1 MLGVGKT
8 WQGEALSNM
17 PIFRIRLAEQK
28 VTVWRRACAIPNNT
42 ILNDASP
49 ISDTSNGPHC
59 RHALATHALTTEALI
74 AHAFGA
80 QLCSARLTKIMASS
94 ITTQYTA
101 GVAAERIECDP
112 AQLAVID
119 RLARLESD
127 IIEYR
132 LARKSS
138 SLGWLFARDKKS
150 AAVKGLYIYG
160 EVGRGKTML
169 MDLFYEASPV
179 QRRRRAH
186 FHEFMIDVHERVHG
200 LRQKMK
206 LGDFADEDPIER
218 VAKDLAR
225 EAWLL
230 CFDEFHV
237 TDIADA
243 MVLGRLFAHLFAR
256 GVVLVA
262 TSNVAPADL
271 YKDGLNRALF
281 VPFIEMLEARTEVV
295 RLSSRTDFRLEKLA
309 GMPVWHVPADQ
320 AADAALDEAWRRLA
334 RDHDGAAQELLLRR
348 RSIRVPRAAMGV
360 ARFSFHDLCE
370 QPLAAADY
378 LRIAREYHTI
388 ILDHIPVMTFDNRN
402 AAKRFIILIDT
413 LYDMNVK
420 LIASAD
426 AEPDAL
432 YRAEQGYEAQEF
444 SRTASRL
451 IETRSQEYLARPH
464 GAAHSQASGSSSGIV
479 ET

>member
-1 MLGVGKT
+1 MSLKVRCPAK
-8 WQGEALSNM
+8 LSL
-17 PIFRIRLAEQK
+17 PELHQPFTSQPFTIQACIR
-28 VTVWRRACAIPNNT
+28 TVNR
-42 ILNDASP
+42 
-49 ISDTSNGPHC
+49 
-59 RHALATHALTTEALI
+59 
-74 AHAFGA
+74 
-80 QLCSARLTKIMASS
+80 IMASS
-94 ITTQYTA
+94 ITAQYAA
-101 GVAAERIECDP
+101 GVEAGKVERDP
-112 AQLAVID
+112 AQLAVVD
-119 RLARLESD
+119 RLARLEGD
-127 IIEYR
+127 IIEHR

-138 SLGWLFARDKKS
+138 SLGWLFARDKKQAS
-150 AAVKGLYIYG
+150 LKGLYIYG

-206 LGDFADEDPIER
+206 VGEYAGEDPIEL

-243 MVLGRLFAHLFAR
+243 MILGRLFAQLFTR
-256 GVVLVA
+256 GVVVVA
-262 TSNVAPADL
+262 TSNVAPVDL

-281 VPFIEMLEARTEVV
+281 VPFIDMLEAHMDIV
-295 RLSSRTDFRLEKLA
+295 RLASRTDFRLEKLA
-309 GMPVWHVPADQ
+309 GLAVWHVPADE
-320 AADAALDEAWRRLA
+320 AADAALDDAWRRLA
-334 RDHDGAAQELLLRR
+334 RENDGAAQELALKGRT
-348 RSIRVPRAAMGV
+348 IHVPRAAMGV

-378 LRIAREYHTI
+378 LRIAHEYHTI

-420 LIASAD
+420 LIASAA

-432 YRAEQGYEAQEF
+432 YRADEGYEAQEF
-444 SRTASRL
+444 RRTASRL
-451 IETRSQEYLARPH
+451 IEMRSEEYLARPH
-464 GAAHSQASGSSSGIV
+464 GAAHSLLSGSSSGIV